1 MAAASK
7 FSQRNYTYRGKT
19 LDDLR
24 AMDYKDF
31 IELLPT
37 RRRRYL
43 QRSFCEKHVH
53 LMEKLKKA
61 RLSVEGQAGVR
72 PPVVKTHLRAMVVL
86 PEFVD
91 NIIGIYDGRAFA
103 EVQIKPEMIGSVLA
117 EFAPSKKVV
126 KHSKAGVGAT
136 RSSSAT
142 SLK

>member
-1 MAAASK
+1 ME
-7 FSQRNYTYRGKT
+7 
-19 LDDLR
+19 
-24 AMDYKDF
+24 YKDF

-61 RLSVEGQAGVR
+61 RQSVEGQAGVR

-86 PEFVD
+86 PEFVE
-91 NIIGIYDGRAFA
+91 NVIGIYDGRSFV
-103 EVQIKPEMIGSVLA
+103 EVQIRPDMIGSVFA